1 MSQIV
6 IRTDPETSQA
16 LTHLV
21 ELTGLNR
28 SEIVRDAI
36 RSAEREVVLARVQ
49 QQAQAVCEDS
59 RDRAEMLAV
68 AEDME
73 EVRAW

>member
-1 MSQIV
+1 M
-6 IRTDPETSQA
+6 
-16 LTHLV
+16 

-28 SEIVRDAI
+28 SEVVRDAI
-36 RSAEREVVLARVQ
+36 RSAEREAVLARVQ
-49 QQAQAVCEDS
+49 QQARAVRDDP

-68 AEDME
+68 AEEME